1 METCVIL
8 AAGNS
13 IRMGKPK
20 PLLRFNEKQ
29 NFLERIVSVYGSAGI
44 KEIVV
49 VTNAEV
55 LDRIRVSVSPS
66 FKESRFVLNSQP
78 ELGRF
83 YSIKLG
89 IELVK
94 KNTMVFLQNI
104 DNPFITQEIIADLKN
119 QIGTS
124 DYAVPEF
131 EGRPGHPV
139 LLSKKMVDALSAQ
152 ENYDVNFRDF
162 LKLYRGKTVP
172 ANDPGI
178 MVNINTP
185 EDYSKHFPNMKG

>member
-1 METCVIL
+1 
-8 AAGNS
+8 
-13 IRMGKPK
+13 MGKPK

-89 IELVK
+89 LELVK

-104 DNPFITQEIIADLKN
+104 DNPFITQEILADLKN
-119 QIGTS
+119 QVGTS

-139 LLSKKMVDALSAQ
+139 LLSNKMVDALSAL
-152 ENYDVNFRDF
+152 ENYYFNFRDF
-162 LKLYRGKTVP
+162 LKLYKGKTVP

-185 EDYSKHFPNMKG
+185 EDYSKYFPNMKD

>member
-78 ELGRF
+78 DLGRF

-94 KNTMVFLQNI
+94 KNTLVFLQNI
-104 DNPFITQEIIADLKN
+104 DNPFITREILADLKN
-119 QIGTS
+119 QVGTS

-185 EDYSKHFPNMKG
+185 EDYSKHFPNMKT